1 MKKSMARVLAA
12 LEGRATYIPE
22 SPCARGHLLRITA
35 GGSCIECRR
44 MKEKERYHK
53 DPAKTKKRTSKKYY
67 ANVEHSRAVHNT
79 FHHKNKSVLNSLARV
94 RSAEWRLKNPDHAGT
109 KVSKKAYKIANPGK
123 TRAHVAQR
131 RAAKMQRT
139 PAWLTPDDFWLI
151 EQAYDLAILRTQM
164 FGFSW
169 HVDHII
175 PLQGKYVSGFHVPCN
190 LQVIPGT
197 ENIRKA
203 NKHLPA

>member
-1 MKKSMARVLAA
+1 MKKSMARVAAA
-12 LEGRATYIPE
+12 LAGQATYIPE
-22 SPCARGHLLRITA
+22 SPCARGHLLRITS

-53 DPAKTKKRTSKKYY
+53 DPAMTKARTAKKYY
-67 ANVEHSRAVHNT
+67 ANAEHTRAMHNA
-79 FHHKNKSVLNSLARV
+79 FHHKNKKVLNVLARV
-94 RSAEWRLKNPDHAGT
+94 RSADWRLKNPNHAGA
-109 KVSKKAYKIANPGK
+109 KASKKAYKVANPGK
-123 TRAHVAQR
+123 TMAHTVKR
-131 RAAKMQRT
+131 RVAKMQRT
-139 PAWLTPDDFWLI
+139 PAWLTSADFWLI
-151 EQAYDLAILRTQM
+151 EQAYDLAALRTKM

-190 LQVIPGT
+190 LQVIPGA